1 MYEYSRFLFCFRENN
16 LTPLARVVEYSDAA
30 VNPVDWPVA
39 PAKGIQEL
47 LDRAGKL
54 IACFTSFVSL

>member
-1 MYEYSRFLFCFRENN
+1 M
-16 LTPLARVVEYSDAA
+16 TPLARVVEYSDAA

>member
-1 MYEYSRFLFCFRENN
+1 M
-16 LTPLARVVEYSDAA
+16 ARVVEYSDAA

-47 LDRAGKL
+47 LNRAGK
-54 IACFTSFVSL
+54 FFVYDFFKF